1 MTIDPIVITGASGL
15 IGSALVELLGREPND
30 GEPIELRGTSRDPE
44 ALRRSMPQL
53 SASARWP
60 LTSPAILR
68 GAHAVVH
75 LAGENVGNAPWT
87 TERKR
92 AIEASRIEGTRSLVQ
107 QLGKLEPSE
116 RPKVLVSMSAIGF
129 YGETGERVV
138 DESAPRGEGFLA
150 ELCERWENEAKE
162 AVAHGLR
169 VVTPRMGLV
178 MSPKS
183 GALGAQLPLYK
194 LGLGGKL
201 GSGQQYWPIIHL
213 RDACELIRLS
223 IDDERIEGP
232 LNATAPYPVRQSE
245 FAKTLGSV
253 LHRPAFLPAPAFA
266 LKLALGDF
274 SQELL
279 ESRNVVPAKA
289 LAMGFRF
296 RFERLRPMLEDLL
309 DRR

>member
-1 MTIDPIVITGASGL
+1 MTIGPIVITGASGL
-15 IGSALVELLGREPND
+15 IGSALVEQLA
-30 GEPIELRGTSRDPE
+30 GEGLELRGTSRDPE

-53 SASARWP
+53 SATARWT
-60 LTSPAILR
+60 LTSPEVLA

-87 TERKR
+87 EARKR
-92 AIEASRIEGTRSLVQ
+92 AIETSRIEGTRSLVMQ
-107 QLGKLEPSE
+107 MGKLEPAQ

-138 DESAPRGEGFLA
+138 DERAPRGEGFLA
-150 ELCERWENEAKE
+150 ELCERWENEAM
-162 AVAHGLR
+162 AARAHGLR

-194 LGLGGKL
+194 FGLGGKL

-213 RDACELIRLS
+213 RDACELIRFA

-232 LNATAPYPVRQSE
+232 LNATAPYPVRQAE

-289 LAMGFRF
+289 QELGFSF